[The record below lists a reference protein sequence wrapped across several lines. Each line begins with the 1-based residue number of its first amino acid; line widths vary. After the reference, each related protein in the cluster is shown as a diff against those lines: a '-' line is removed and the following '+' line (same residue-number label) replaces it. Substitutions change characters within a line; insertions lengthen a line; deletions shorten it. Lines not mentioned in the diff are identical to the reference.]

1 MTLKKILN
9 PNIEILNNI
18 KIQNHKFIRFGFAGN
33 IFKIVFPQNLPLI
46 RDAVTYLSVAVE
58 KRRET
63 LQYRF
68 QYH

>member
-1 MTLKKILN
+1 M
-9 PNIEILNNI
+9 
-18 KIQNHKFIRFGFAGN
+18 FIFRVESYFGVA
-33 IFKIVFPQNLPLI
+33 KQVFGVSGQKLRGVLGYL
-46 RDAVTYLSVAVE
+46 RGFDAVTYLSVAVE

>member
-33 IFKIVFPQNLPLI
+33 IFNLL
-46 RDAVTYLSVAVE
+46 AE
-58 KRRET
+58 
-63 LQYRF
+63 F
-68 QYH
+68 